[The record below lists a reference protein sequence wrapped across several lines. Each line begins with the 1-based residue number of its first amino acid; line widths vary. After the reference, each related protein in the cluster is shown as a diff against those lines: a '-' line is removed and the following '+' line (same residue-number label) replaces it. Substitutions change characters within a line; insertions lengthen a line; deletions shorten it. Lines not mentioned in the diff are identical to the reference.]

1 LQGSALPA
9 GSHRLEDFLLLNP
22 RMPYRYTVLSMA
34 ILAPDEFLCSIKQSN
49 TGSVKAVLVTP
60 GEQARFSNP
69 MP

>member
-1 LQGSALPA
+1 
-9 GSHRLEDFLLLNP
+9 
-22 RMPYRYTVLSMA
+22 MPYRYTVLSMA